1 MMKKGN
7 LSKLIRPS
15 VLALK
20 AYEAREIPCTV
31 KLDANESPYSPL
43 PLEKVFLKKD
53 ILCSLNRY
61 PDPEAGALKKALAK
75 DLKVTEKNL
84 LFGNG
89 SDELIYYLIT
99 TLGGPVLF
107 PVPTF
112 VMYGVIAQALGEK
125 AIAIPLDDDFD
136 LNSDMMLAMIK
147 KEKPKLVFLSSPNN
161 PTGNC
166 FSTDRIMRIIEA
178 SNGIVVVDEAYAPF
192 SSSRGFLPLLR
203 DYDNLVILRTMSKIG
218 FASLRVGYMIADE
231 GLIQEVNKVRLP
243 YNLNSLSQSVA
254 LEGIKNKKIVDAQIR
269 IIAGERDRLF
279 DELLAIRGISPFPSE
294 ANFILCRVP
303 DAGKLYRGL
312 LGQGILVKNLDRMIP
327 NTIRVTVGLPRENM
341 LFITA
346 LKKVLPK
353 LIVKSDT

>member
-1 MMKKGN
+1 MKKGN

-20 AYEAREIPCTV
+20 AYEAREIPCAV

-43 PLEKVFLKKD
+43 PLEKVFSKKD
-53 ILCSLNRY
+53 ILGSLNRY
-61 PDPEAGALKKALAK
+61 PDPEAKALKKALAK
-75 DLKVTEKNL
+75 DLKVTEKNI

-112 VMYGVIAQALGEK
+112 IMYGVIAQALGEK
-125 AIAIPLDDDFD
+125 AISIPLDDDFD
-136 LNSDMMLAMIK
+136 LDIDRMLAIIK
-147 KEKPKLVFLSSPNN
+147 KDKPRLVFLSSPNN

-166 FSTDRIMRIIEA
+166 FSTDRIMKIIEA
-178 SNGIVVVDEAYAPF
+178 SKGIVAVDEAYAPF

-203 DYDNLVILRTMSKIG
+203 DYPNLIILRTMSKIG

-254 LEGIKNKKIVDAQIR
+254 LEGIKNKKIVNAQIR
-269 IIAGERDRLF
+269 IITSERDRLF
-279 DELLAIRGISPFPSE
+279 DELSAIEGISPFPSE
-294 ANFILCRVP
+294 ANFILVKVP
-303 DAGKLYRGL
+303 DAGKISQGL
-312 LGQGILVKNLDRMIP
+312 LKQGILVKNMDKMVP
-327 NTIRVTVGLPRENM
+327 NAIRVTVGLPRENT
-341 LFITA
+341 LFIGA
-346 LKKVLPK
+346 LKKILPK
-353 LIVKSDT
+353 MIINPEI

>member
-1 MMKKGN
+1 MKKGN
-7 LSKLIRPS
+7 LSKLIRPG

-20 AYEAREIPCTV
+20 AYEAREIPCAV

-43 PLEKVFLKKD
+43 PPEKVFSNKD

-61 PDPEAGALKKALAK
+61 PDPEAKALRKALAK
-75 DLKVTEKNL
+75 DLKVTEKNI

-107 PVPTF
+107 PEPTF

-136 LNSDMMLAMIK
+136 LDIDRMLAIVK
-147 KEKPKLVFLSSPNN
+147 KDKPKLVFLSSPNN

-166 FSTDRIMRIIEA
+166 FSTDRIMKIIEA
-178 SNGIVVVDEAYAPF
+178 SKGIVVVDEAYSSF
-192 SSSRGFLPLLR
+192 SSSRGFLPLLG
-203 DYDNLVILRTMSKIG
+203 DYANLVILRTMSKIG

-269 IIAGERDRLF
+269 TIASERDRLF
-279 DELLAIRGISPFPSE
+279 DELSAIGGISPFPSE
-294 ANFILCRVP
+294 ANFILCKVP
-303 DAGKLYRGL
+303 DASKLCQGL
-312 LGQGILVKNLDRMIP
+312 LTQGVLVKNMDRMVP
-327 NTIRVTVGLPRENM
+327 NAIRVTVGLPRENM
-341 LFITA
+341 LFIAA
-346 LKKVLPK
+346 LKKVLPR
-353 LIVKSDT
+353 LIIKSAT